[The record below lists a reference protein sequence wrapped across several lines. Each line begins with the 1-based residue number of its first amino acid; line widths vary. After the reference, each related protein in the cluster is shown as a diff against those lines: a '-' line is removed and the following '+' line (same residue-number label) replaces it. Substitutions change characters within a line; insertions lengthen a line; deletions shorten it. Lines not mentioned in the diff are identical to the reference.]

1 MHDLTPR
8 ARYLLTVR
16 RRLRMVTFGRV
27 AVLILFLLAWEISA
41 RIGLL
46 DTFIFSSPSA
56 LWTTLL
62 DMIGDGSIFLHT
74 GITLYETLVS
84 FLISTLLGL
93 AIAVLLWWCP
103 LSREISEPYWIAL
116 NSLPKSALAPIL
128 IVWFGNT
135 TKSILITSI
144 SLTIVTTI
152 LTMLNGFLCVDPDK
166 LALIRS
172 FGGKKRHILTKVLLP
187 ANIPVLMNVL
197 KVNIGLCLIGVI
209 IGEFLA
215 AKAGLGYLIIYGSQ
229 IFRMNWVILSIVILC
244 VMAVLL
250 YLLIQWIGKQYEK
263 HRQ

>member
-8 ARYLLTVR
+8 AQYLRAVR
-16 RRLRMVTFGRV
+16 RRMRLVTFGRV
-27 AVLILFLLAWEISA
+27 AVLVIFLLVWEVSA

-116 NSLPKSALAPIL
+116 NSLPKSALAP
-128 IVWFGNT
+128 
-135 TKSILITSI
+135 
-144 SLTIVTTI
+144 
-152 LTMLNGFLCVDPDK
+152 DK

-172 FGGKKRHILTKVLLP
+172 FGGKKRHILTKILLP